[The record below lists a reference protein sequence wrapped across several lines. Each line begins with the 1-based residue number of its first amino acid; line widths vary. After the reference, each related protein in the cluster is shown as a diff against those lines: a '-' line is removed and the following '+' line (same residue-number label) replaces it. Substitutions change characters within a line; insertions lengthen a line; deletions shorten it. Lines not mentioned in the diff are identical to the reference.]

1 MCVGGDK
8 GGRAVWYE
16 REFKLSTHGYYVVTT
31 VKTRYSVRERQKGR
45 TAKGQGQ
52 GQVGKPTQID
62 LLLIMNNRPLCLL
75 CVSVFVFYPSM
86 LEECVRREEG

>member
-16 REFKLSTHGYYVVTT
+16 REFKLSTMVLRNYSE
-31 VKTRYSVRERQKGR
+31 KTLQCERERQKGR

-62 LLLIMNNRPLCLL
+62 LILIMNNRPLCLL